1 MSMAFYT
8 NVEQI
13 GNRIFHRYVDD
24 KGKSRLEVVKDF
36 PLQLFVKKRPQNRTE
51 AKTVSLMGDP
61 LIPIDFDNIAD
72 AREFLKEYQDTQ
84 EIFGQTQFLYQ
95 FIANRY
101 KETISF
107 DFSKI
112 KILIID
118 METAYDSTGF
128 PTPDRAQQP
137 ILAIGCKV
145 LGEKNP
151 FVVFGTKANTVD
163 NYYSYVQCDDEEHL
177 LKSFQLY
184 WREVSP
190 DIVTGW
196 NVEGFDIP
204 YLINRCNRVMGEDFT
219 KKFCPFHGSID
230 KCITPY
236 EIKAQKINS
245 FDIVGVSIVDYLPLY
260 KKYSTATLESY
271 RLDVVARYELGL
283 GKVDYSEYDGL
294 MGLYEKNF
302 ELFCYYN
309 YMDVKIIEDLENKLN
324 FLFLLATVTYL
335 GKSNYLD
342 SMGVVRWWD
351 VYIYNELLKKNIQI
365 PPGKKA
371 NSDTTIVGAF
381 VKDPIPKLYSWI
393 VTLDLTSLYPSIIMS
408 FNLSPEKAYKTAIY
422 DIAKIDDLI
431 DMKEDLSWIKEA
443 NVAMLANGAT
453 FKRDSQGILPEL
465 VAGMFASRKAF
476 KNHMLKATGELEEMK
491 KSGVDPAT
499 LAEKIAEVATFS
511 AKQQAYKISLN
522 SLYGATAN
530 AYFRYNSRD
539 ISEGITTTGQLVIR
553 YISKRLNVQLNSLF
567 KTQDVDYVIF
577 NDTDSA
583 GLNLEYFVNKMFEDQ
598 SDKQKIVSFLD
609 KFVQKYIN
617 PYLVQEFQ
625 RLTDYLNAFE
635 NRLSMN
641 REVIADKGL
650 WRGKK
655 NYILQMYDK
664 EGIRY
669 TTPKMK
675 IMGLET
681 AKSSTPNIV
690 RESLEK
696 AIKIILNKDEEE
708 LQRFVKKFKEEFFA
722 ASVQDIAFPR
732 GVSDMDKWISS
743 NGTMI
748 KGIPIHVRGSVVYN
762 RLLKTIHSGE
772 YAPIKNGDKIK
783 FIYLKTPNS
792 AQSHVIA
799 FLDTLPPAFELD
811 SSIDREMQF
820 NKTFLEPLKSLASI
834 VGWNTE
840 KTNTL
845 DMFFQ

>member
-1 MSMAFYT
+1 MFYT
-8 NVEQI
+8 NVEQV

-24 KGKSRLEVVKDF
+24 DGKSKSEVVKGF
-36 PLQLFVKKRPQNRTE
+36 PLQLFVKKRPQNTAP

-61 LIPIDFDNIAD
+61 LIPVDFDNISD

-84 EIFGQTQFLYQ
+84 DVFGQTQFLYQ

-112 KILIID
+112 KILVID
-118 METAYDSTGF
+118 METAYDSSGF

-151 FVVFGTKANTVD
+151 FVVFGTKDNTVD
-163 NYYSYVQCDDEEHL
+163 NYYSYVRCNDEEHL
-177 LKSFQLY
+177 LRSFQSY
-184 WREVSP
+184 WREVNP

-204 YLINRCNRVMGEDFT
+204 YLINRCNRVMGDDFT
-219 KKFCPFHGSID
+219 KKLSPFHGSID
-230 KCITPY
+230 KCIKPY

-245 FDIVGVSIVDYLPLY
+245 YEIVGISVVDYLPLY

-342 SMGVVRWWD
+342 SLGVVRWWD
-351 VYIYNELLKKNIQI
+351 VYIYHELLKKNIQI
-365 PPGKKA
+365 PPGKK
-371 NSDTTIVGAF
+371 NNDDSGIVGAF
-381 VKDPIPKLYSWI
+381 VKEPIPKLYSWI

-422 DIAKIDDLI
+422 ELDKIDDLI
-431 DMKEDLSWIKEA
+431 DMKEDLSWIKEVD
-443 NVAMLANGAT
+443 VAMLANGAT

-465 VAGMFASRKAF
+465 VAGMFSSRKAF
-476 KNHMLKATGELEEMK
+476 KKHMLTATGELEEMK
-491 KSGVDPAT
+491 KTGADADA
-499 LAEKIAEVATFS
+499 LREKESEVATYS
-511 AKQQAYKISLN
+511 ARQQAFKIALN

-539 ISEGITTTGQLVIR
+539 ISEGITMTGQLVIR
-553 YISKRLNVQLNSLF
+553 YISQRLNAHLNNLF

-583 GLNLEYFVNKMFEDQ
+583 GLNLEFFVNKMFEDQ
-598 SDKQKIVSFLD
+598 SDKQKIVNFLD
-609 KFVQKYIN
+609 KFVQQYIN

-625 RLTDYLNAFE
+625 RLADYLNAFE

-641 REVIADKGL
+641 REVIADKGI

-696 AIKIILNKDEEE
+696 AIKIILNGTEEE
-708 LQRFVKKFKEEFFA
+708 MQGFVKKFKDEFFS

-732 GVSDMDKWISS
+732 GVSDIDKWVTS
-743 NGTMI
+743 NGSLV
-748 KGIPIHVRGSVVYN
+748 KGVPIHVRGSVVYN
-762 RLLKTIHSGE
+762 RILKSIRSGE

-783 FIYLKTPNS
+783 FVYLKTPNV

-799 FLDTLPPAFELD
+799 FLDTLPPEFDLD
-811 SSIDREMQF
+811 KSIDKEMQF
-820 NKTFLEPLKSLASI
+820 NKTFLDPLKSLASI

-840 KTNTL
+840 KTSNL
-845 DMFFQ
+845 DMFFE

>member
-1 MSMAFYT
+1 MAFYT
-8 NVEQI
+8 NVDQY

-24 KGKSRLEVVKDF
+24 NGNSKSEIVKNF
-36 PLQLFVKKRPQNRTE
+36 PFQLFVKSGSHN
-51 AKTVSLMGDP
+51 KTKSNMVSLMGDL
-61 LIPIDFDNIAD
+61 LIPVDFDNISD
-72 AREFLKEYQDTQ
+72 AREFVKEYQETQ
-84 EIFGQTQFLYQ
+84 DIFGQTQFLYQ
-95 FIANRY
+95 FIATKY
-101 KETISF
+101 KENISF

-118 METAYDSTGF
+118 IETAYDSTGF
-128 PTPDRAQQP
+128 PTPDKAQQS

-151 FVVFGTKANTVD
+151 FIVFGTKANTTN
-163 NYYSYVQCDDEEHL
+163 NYYTYIQCNNEEHL
-177 LKSFQLY
+177 LKSFQAY
-184 WREVSP
+184 WKEVNP
-190 DIVTGW
+190 NIVTGW

-204 YLINRCNRVMGEDFT
+204 YIINRCNRVMGEDFT

-230 KCITPY
+230 KCIIPH
-236 EIKAQKINS
+236 ENKIQKINS
-245 FDIVGVSIVDYLPLY
+245 YEIVGISIVDYLPLY
-260 KKYSTATLESY
+260 KKYSTVTLESY
-271 RLDVVARYELGL
+271 RLDVVAQHELGI

-294 MGLYEKNF
+294 MGLYEQNF

-309 YMDVKIIEDLENKLN
+309 YVDVKIIEDLENKLN

-342 SMGVVRWWD
+342 SIGVVRWWD
-351 VYIYNELLKKNIQI
+351 VYIYNELLKKGIQI
-365 PPGKKA
+365 PPGKKPS
-371 NSDTTIVGAF
+371 SDEGIVGAF

-422 DIAKIDDLI
+422 DLNKIDNLI
-431 DMKEDLSWIKEA
+431 DMNEDLSWIKES
-443 NVAMLANGAT
+443 NVTILANGAT
-453 FKRDSQGILPEL
+453 FKRDNQGILPEL
-465 VAGMFASRKAF
+465 VAGMFDSRKMF
-476 KNHMLKATGELEEMK
+476 KKHMLKATAELEEMK
-491 KSGVDPAT
+491 KSGADPAT
-499 LAEKIAEVATFS
+499 LSEKISEVATFS

-530 AYFRYNSRD
+530 PYFRYNSRD
-539 ISEGITTTGQLVIR
+539 ISEGITMTGQLVIR
-553 YISKRLNVQLNSLF
+553 FISKRLNVHLNNLF

-583 GLNLEYFVNKMFEDQ
+583 GLNFEYFVNKMFDDQ
-598 SDKQKIVSFLD
+598 TDKQKIVNFLD
-609 KFVQKYIN
+609 KFVQTYIN
-617 PYLVQEFQ
+617 PFLVKEFQ
-625 RLTDYLNAFE
+625 KLTDYLNAFE

-681 AKSSTPNIV
+681 AKSSTPNIA
-690 RESLEK
+690 RESLEA
-696 AIKIILNKDEEE
+696 AIKILLNDNEEK
-708 LQRFVKKFKEEFFA
+708 LQQFVKDFKCKFFSS
-722 ASVQDIAFPR
+722 SVQDIAFPR
-732 GVSDMDKWISS
+732 GVNDINKWISS
-743 NGTMI
+743 NGTML
-748 KGIPIHVRGSVVYN
+748 KGIPIHTRGSVVYN
-762 RLLKTIHSGE
+762 RLLKTIDSAE

-783 FIYLKTPNS
+783 FVYLKAPNS

-799 FLDTLPPAFELD
+799 FLDTLPPAFNLD
-811 SSIDREMQF
+811 KDIDKETQF

-840 KTNTL
+840 KTNSL